1 MKKKESIHDVAQKLN
16 ISAATVSY
24 VLNGK
29 GDEKRISKDLQKTIK
44 SYIKKS
50 GYQPSMI
57 ARSLRTGKSQII
69 GMLVESISDPFF
81 SSIARIIEDKASK
94 LGYKILYSSTD
105 NNTQKTKDLIR
116 LFRERQVDG
125 YIIAPTPGIEKEIKE
140 LMSINMPLVLF
151 DRFFSTLSTINV
163 VVDNAGGCY
172 NAILHFIQCGYK
184 KIAMVTLDSMQ
195 VQMADRLAGYTKA
208 IEENNRRPIVQKL
221 PYTLTHEQRVDGIR
235 AFLKANKEIDA
246 ILFATN
252 YLAISGLQAIN
263 QLDLDIPAEVGVISF
278 DDNTHF
284 DLFRPSIT
292 AVAQPVVEISE
303 TIMQMLWK
311 QLIEDVKKK
320 KIKETIVL
328 PTQLM
333 VRNSV
338 MNLKNSRPAL
348 AV

>member
-1 MKKKESIHDVAQKLN
+1 MKKKESIHDIAQKLN

-29 GDEKRISKDLQKTIK
+29 GDEKRISKDLQKTIRN
-44 SYIKKS
+44 YIKKS

-105 NNTQKTKDLIR
+105 NNIQKTKELIR

-140 LMSINMPLVLF
+140 LMAVNMPLVLF
-151 DRFFSTLSTINV
+151 DRFFSNLSTVNV
-163 VVDNAGGCY
+163 VVDNMGGCY
-172 NAILHFIQCGYK
+172 KAILHFIQCGYK
-184 KIAMVTLDSMQ
+184 KIAMVTLDSGQ
-195 VQMADRLAGYTKA
+195 VQMTDRLAGYTKA
-208 IEENNRRPIVQKL
+208 IEENGRNQIVQKL
-221 PYTLTHEQRVDGIR
+221 PFTLTHEQRVEEIR
-235 AFLKANKEIDA
+235 IFLEQRNDIDA

-263 QLDLDIPAEVGVISF
+263 QLELDMPSDVGVISF

-292 AVAQPVVEISE
+292 AVAQPVIEISE
-303 TIMQMLWK
+303 TVMQLLWK
-311 QLIEDVKKK
+311 QLTEDVKQKK
-320 KIKETIVL
+320 KKETIVL

-338 MNLKNSRPAL
+338 MQLPGIKPAM